1 MGRAR
6 SFDDQDVL
14 ERATRLFWR
23 QGYKGTSM
31 RDLVDATGLA
41 KASIYNAFGTKE
53 DLFKSVLA
61 YYIDQ
66 KQTHTLSFLEGG
78 SNGRE
83 ALLAYFNNVL
93 CVTAEN
99 QTTAGCL
106 LVNTA
111 TEQSATDGDMKDLVD
126 RGIERTQRTL
136 TNTVKRG
143 VEDGSIAPMI
153 DPETSGLC
161 LMGTLLAIRVMAR
174 KGIDPEWVTKLI
186 RANLQ
191 AHVPA
196 NGLANEAAME
206 LAGAPTGYRH

>member
-31 RDLVDATGLA
+31 RDLVEATGLA

-53 DLFKSVLA
+53 DLFKSVLS
-61 YYIDQ
+61 YYIDN
-66 KQTHTLSFLEGG
+66 KQTHSLSFLEGG

-93 CVTAEN
+93 CVTLEN
-99 QTTAGCL
+99 QSTAGCL

-111 TEQSATDGDMKDLVD
+111 TEQCATDTAMKGLVD
-126 RGIERTQRTL
+126 HGMERTQRTL
-136 TNTVKRG
+136 ISTVTRG
-143 VEDGSIAPMI
+143 IEDGSIAPSV
-153 DPETSGLC
+153 DAETAGLC

-174 KGIDPEWVTKLI
+174 KGVDTQWVTKLI
-186 RANLQ
+186 RANLE
-191 AHVPA
+191 AHIPVCMPSA
-196 NGLANEAAME
+196 VSTG
-206 LAGAPTGYRH
+206 PVTGYRH

>member
-6 SFDDQDVL
+6 SFDDQDIL

-31 RDLVDATGLA
+31 RDLVEATGLA

-53 DLFKSVLA
+53 DLFKAVLS
-61 YYIDQ
+61 YYISE
-66 KQTHTLSFLEGG
+66 KQTHTLSFLKDG
-78 SNGRE
+78 STGRQ

-99 QTTAGCL
+99 QSTTGCL

-111 TEQSATDGDMKDLVD
+111 TEQSATDETMQDLVD
-126 RGIERTQRTL
+126 SGMARTQRTL
-136 TNTVKRG
+136 TETVKRG
-143 VEDGSIAPMI
+143 VADGSIDASV
-153 DPETSGLC
+153 DAETAGLC

-174 KGIDPEWVTKLI
+174 KGVDAQWVTKLI
-186 RANLQ
+186 RANLD
-191 AHVPA
+191 AHTPP
-196 NGLANEAAME
+196 GRL
-206 LAGAPTGYRH
+206 H